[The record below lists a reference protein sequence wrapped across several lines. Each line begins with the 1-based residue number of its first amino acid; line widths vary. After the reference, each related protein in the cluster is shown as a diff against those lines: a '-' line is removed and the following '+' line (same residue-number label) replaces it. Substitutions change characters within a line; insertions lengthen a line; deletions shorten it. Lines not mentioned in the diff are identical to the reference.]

1 MAAARETTAVSPQ
14 GETPRE
20 GANQHHAAEDAEWAH
35 QAGSGDDYDAG
46 ALIALGAG
54 FPRLSA
60 LDARHLFPSM
70 APCSGSRKPIE
81 IFFINTNLKL

>member
-1 MAAARETTAVSPQ
+1 MTLLKMLNGLIKP
-14 GETPRE
+14 
-20 GANQHHAAEDAEWAH
+20 D
-35 QAGSGDDYDAG
+35 AGSITMRGRVG
-46 ALIALGAG
+46 ALTALGAG